1 MAKFNPKQVEEINAI
16 IKSVEAELKP
26 GMEVGAKERTSL
38 ASLLQVNKIEKRPKH
53 FKCKAEYSDAIVN
66 YFVKEKGLSK
76 NRFSGNTQT
85 SIYII

>member
-26 GMEVGAKERTSL
+26 GMEVGAKDRASL
-38 ASLLQVNKIEKRPKH
+38 ASLLQVNKIDKRPKH
-53 FKCKAEYSDAIVN
+53 FKSKAEYSDAIVT
-66 YFVKEKGLSK
+66 YFVKEKGLKK
-76 NRFSGNTQT
+76 NRFSGNMQS